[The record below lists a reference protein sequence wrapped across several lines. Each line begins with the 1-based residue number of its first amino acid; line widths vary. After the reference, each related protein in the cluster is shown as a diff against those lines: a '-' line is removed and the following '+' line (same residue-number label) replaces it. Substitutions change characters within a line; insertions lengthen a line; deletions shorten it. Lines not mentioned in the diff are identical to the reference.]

1 MTRFLIR
8 RIVMGLITLW
18 VIITLVFVLY
28 YARPGV
34 DPARELAGRAVT
46 PALLANINKEYGFNL
61 PVIVQYWNYLKR
73 LVPIPG
79 QFNLG
84 ISNTNRLPVTTIIA
98 QAVPIDISLA
108 VGSAIIWMILGISV
122 GVLAA
127 RRPRS
132 LWDRGAT
139 VFVLTGVSMPTFI
152 LGLLLLYVFYY
163 LLTIHG
169 VAIFPKPGS
178 WIPFT
183 QNPLEWAH
191 DLILPWITLALITA
205 ATYSRLTRST
215 LLETLGEDYI
225 RTARAKGLSE
235 RRVVYRHALRR
246 LAHAHPHAVRH
257 RPRHRARRR
266 DHHREHLRPAR
277 PRARGGPGDPGAESP
292 RRHRNRARCLLLRG
306 GGEHR
311 RRRALRRPRSTRT
324 SVVATGAGEATPAGI
339 KHCLRGPRSHAAGRV
354 ASHSIADGMTTR
366 YPTTRVLG
374 ERFAVWTSAVTRSR
388 A

>member
-8 RIVMGLITLW
+8 RVIFGLITLW
-18 VIITLVFVLY
+18 VIMTLVFILY

-46 PALLANINKEYGFNL
+46 PALLASLNKEYGFDQ
-61 PVIVQYWNYLKR
+61 PVPVQYAHYIVKVLHFDF
-73 LVPIPG
+73 G
-79 QFNLG
+79 T
-84 ISNTNRLPVTTIIA
+84 SNVNRLPVTTIIG

-108 VGSAIIWMILGISV
+108 IGSAVIWMVLGISV

-169 VAIFPKPGS
+169 FPIFPKPGS
-178 WIPFT
+178 YTPIT
-183 QNPLEWAH
+183 QNPLEWAR

-205 ATYSRLTRST
+205 ATYSRLTRSS

-235 RRVVYRHALRR
+235 RRVVYRHALRSSLTPIVTQFGID
-246 LAHAHPHAVRH
+246 LATVLGGAIITESIFGLPGLGQAVVHAIGVEDLPVVIGIVLVA
-257 RPRHRARRR
+257 
-266 DHHREHLRPAR
+266 
-277 PRARGGPGDPGAESP
+277 SFF
-292 RRHRNRARCLLLRG
+292 
-306 GGEHR
+306 
-311 RRRALRRPRSTRT
+311 
-324 SVVATGAGEATPAGI
+324 VVAANIVVDAVYAV
-339 KHCLRGPRSHAAGRV
+339 LDPRVRV
-354 ASHSIADGMTTR
+354 S
-366 YPTTRVLG
+366 
-374 ERFAVWTSAVTRSR
+374 
-388 A
+388 

>member
-8 RIVMGLITLW
+8 RVILGLITLW
-18 VIITLVFVLY
+18 VIITLVFILY

-46 PALLANINKEYGFNL
+46 PQLLANLNKFYGFDQ
-61 PVIVQYWNYLKR
+61 PVIVQYWHYLVR
-73 LVPIPG
+73 LAPWH
-79 QFNLG
+79 FDLG
-84 ISNTNRLPVTTIIA
+84 TSNNNRLPVTTIIA

-108 VGSAIIWMILGISV
+108 VGSAVIWMALGISV

-169 VAIFPKPGS
+169 IPIFPKPGS
-178 WIPFT
+178 YTSFT
-183 QNPLEWAH
+183 TNPLEWAH
-191 DLILPWITLALITA
+191 DLILPWVTLALITA
-205 ATYSRLTRST
+205 ATYSRLTRSS

-235 RRVVYRHALRR
+235 RRVVYRHALRSSLTPIVTQFGID
-246 LAHAHPHAVRH
+246 LATVLGGAIITESIFGLPGLGLAVVQAIQVQNL
-257 RPRHRARRR
+257 PVVIGIVLVA
-266 DHHREHLRPAR
+266 
-277 PRARGGPGDPGAESP
+277 SFF
-292 RRHRNRARCLLLRG
+292 
-306 GGEHR
+306 
-311 RRRALRRPRSTRT
+311 
-324 SVVATGAGEATPAGI
+324 VVAANIVVDAVYAV
-339 KHCLRGPRSHAAGRV
+339 LDPRVRV
-354 ASHSIADGMTTR
+354 S
-366 YPTTRVLG
+366 
-374 ERFAVWTSAVTRSR
+374 
-388 A
+388 